1 MEIFETLTFI
11 GAALIGAGI
20 ILVITLIALAIA
32 LLADDE

>member
-1 MEIFETLTFI
+1 MEVFETLTFI

-20 ILVITLIALAIA
+20 ILVITLVALAIA

>member
-1 MEIFETLTFI
+1 MEVFETLTFI